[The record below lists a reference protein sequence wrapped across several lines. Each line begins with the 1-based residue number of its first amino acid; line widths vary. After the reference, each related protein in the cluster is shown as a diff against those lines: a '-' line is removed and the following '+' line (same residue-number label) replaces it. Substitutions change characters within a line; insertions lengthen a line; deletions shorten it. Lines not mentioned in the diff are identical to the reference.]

1 MPPKGD
7 IVVVAGKGGVGKTSL
22 SAILVKLLRHT
33 NLLVIDADPV
43 ISLTHILGAS
53 AHDTLGGLREEIIEN
68 PRRARNLHQR
78 PMREVIAELVNHTRD
93 GYDLLTMGRTEAK
106 GCFCGVNE
114 LLRHGVQ
121 TLCSKYDLTLIDS
134 EAGIEQVNR
143 RAVHR
148 IDRLL
153 AVTDTSRRGFETVVR
168 VRELALKYNEGEP
181 LVTQVLVNRVRDEAE
196 RDKLY
201 ELAQSY
207 DLPEII
213 AVPEDSTLR
222 AANLDGRSL
231 LELGDTVPAVATLR
245 SLAETLMASGGHAA
259 AVNGSSNAPGRR
271 MNPCVRRRSIS
282 RTS

>member
-1 MPPKGD
+1 MQPKGE
-7 IVVVAGKGGVGKTSL
+7 IVVVAGKGGVGKTSV
-22 SAILVKLLRHT
+22 SAILVKLLRQA

-43 ISLTHILGAS
+43 ISLTHVLGA
-53 AHDTLGGLREEIIEN
+53 AAQDTLGGLREEMIEN

-78 PMREVIAELVNHTRD
+78 PMREVIAELVNHTGD

-121 TLCSKYDLTLIDS
+121 TLCSNYDLTLIDS

-153 AVTDTSRRGFETVVR
+153 VVTDTSRRGFETVVQ
-168 VRELALKYNEGEP
+168 VRDLAVKYNEGAA
-181 LVTQVLVNRVRDEAE
+181 LATHVLVNRVRDEAE
-196 RDKLY
+196 RGKVY
-201 ELAQSY
+201 ELARGY
-207 DLPEII
+207 GLPDII
-213 AVPEDSTLR
+213 PVPEDSSLR

-231 LELGDTVPAVATLR
+231 LDLGVTAPAVVVLR
-245 SLAETLMASGGHAA
+245 SLAETLTASAGQ
-259 AVNGSSNAPGRR
+259 AVSADGSCTA
-271 MNPCVRRRSIS
+271 
-282 RTS
+282 